1 MEVHFTFSLQ
11 NKGLLE
17 NNANNSFC
25 STENCIALGQSLL
38 ALPQASIRICSITF
52 PRTKVRLNDLEFPS
66 SFLKMGTRFAFPQLS
81 WTSSSCNDLSKMLEL
96 HKDKT
101 QVHPDASYPVH
112 STYACLKC
120 SLTVF
125 PNGGYYFI
133 PRDSASSWAVL
144 SKGFVR
150 DFDTCLTTWLG
161 YDHTSWPSLKCHK
174 LFLTI
179 RKPCPWITFQSQLKH
194 DHFFPEATKCH

>member
-25 STENCIALGQSLL
+25 TTEICIALGQSLL

-52 PRTKVRLNDLEFPS
+52 PRTEVRLNDLEFPS

-101 QVHPDASYPVH
+101 QVHPDASYPVQ

-120 SLTVF
+120 SLTLCS
-125 PNGGYYFI
+125 PTGG
-133 PRDSASSWAVL
+133 
-144 SKGFVR
+144 
-150 DFDTCLTTWLG
+150 TT
-161 YDHTSWPSLKCHK
+161 S
-174 LFLTI
+174 
-179 RKPCPWITFQSQLKH
+179 
-194 DHFFPEATKCH
+194 FPETLLAAGLCWARGLSGTLTRA